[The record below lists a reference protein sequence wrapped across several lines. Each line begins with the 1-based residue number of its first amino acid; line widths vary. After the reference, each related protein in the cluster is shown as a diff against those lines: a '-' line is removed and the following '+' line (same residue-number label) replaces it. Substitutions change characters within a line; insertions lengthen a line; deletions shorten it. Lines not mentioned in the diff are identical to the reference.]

1 MSEGVKLFGEY
12 FFLFTFGGLLYNS
25 IELVYRLRSHWS
37 MFILGGICFILCGLI
52 NHIFIKKNM
61 TFRIFLATV
70 TTTLAEFITGCIVN
84 IWLKYDVWDY
94 SDLPFNFMGQI
105 CLQFIGIWVVLV
117 YIAMAVDIMI
127 RQGIF
132 HEVL

>member
-1 MSEGVKLFGEY
+1 M
-12 FFLFTFGGLLYNS
+12 
-25 IELVYRLRSHWS
+25 I
-37 MFILGGICFILCGLI
+37 
-52 NHIFIKKNM
+52 
-61 TFRIFLATV
+61 FRIFLATV
-70 TTTLAEFITGCIVN
+70 TTTLAEFITGCVVN